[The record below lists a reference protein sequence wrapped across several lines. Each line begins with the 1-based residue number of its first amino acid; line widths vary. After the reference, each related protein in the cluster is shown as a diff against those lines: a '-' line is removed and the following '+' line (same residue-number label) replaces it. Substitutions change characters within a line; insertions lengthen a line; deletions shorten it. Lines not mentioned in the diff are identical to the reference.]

1 MKKLLGILLV
11 LALVLVS
18 VPALAEGDT
27 VTAIGSG
34 SVTLVP
40 DMATFSVGITTQDAL
55 ITTAQSA
62 NAAAMQA
69 VIDALVAL
77 EVARE
82 DIQTEYYSVYPVY
95 DYSASTPAV
104 TGYEVSNTV
113 TVVVRD
119 LASLPTLLD
128 GAVEAGANNVYSLN
142 FLSSEQNA
150 AYDQAL
156 TAAAQ
161 DALRK
166 AALMAQAIGRE
177 AGDPLSITENASSG
191 TIYTERAMYSL
202 DSSYATPIENGLIT
216 VSAEVSAV
224 VAMK

>member
-11 LALVLVS
+11 LALVVGS
-18 VPALAEGDT
+18 ASALAEGST

-34 SVTLVP
+34 TVTLAP
-40 DMATFSVGITTQDAL
+40 DMASFSVGITTQDAL
-55 ITTAQSA
+55 ITTTQTA

-69 VIDALVAL
+69 VIAALTTL
-77 EVARE
+77 NVARE

-95 DYSASTPAV
+95 DYQGSTPKV

-119 LASLPTLLD
+119 LATLPTLLD
-128 GAVEAGANNVYSLN
+128 AAVEAGANNVYSLT
-142 FLSSEQNA
+142 FQSSEQNA
-150 AYDQAL
+150 AYEQAL

-177 AGDPLSITENASSG
+177 AGDPLSITENSSSNVLFA
-191 TIYTERAMYSL
+191 ERAAYSL
-202 DSSYATPIENGLIT
+202 DSSYATPIENGMIT
-216 VSAEVSAV
+216 VTAEVTAV
-224 VAMK
+224 VSMK

>member
-11 LALVLVS
+11 LMLIVGSAS
-18 VPALAEGDT
+18 ALAEGST

-34 SVTLVP
+34 TVTLVP
-40 DMATFSVGITTQDAL
+40 DMASFSVGITTQDAL
-55 ITTAQSA
+55 ITTAQTA

-69 VIDALVAL
+69 VIAALTAL
-77 EVARE
+77 NVARE

-95 DYSASTPAV
+95 DYQGSAPKV

-128 GAVEAGANNVYSLN
+128 AAVEAGANNVYSLT
-142 FLSSEQNA
+142 FQSSEQNT
-150 AYDQAL
+150 AYEQAL

-177 AGDPLSITENASSG
+177 AGDPLSITENASSNVFFAQ
-191 TIYTERAMYSL
+191 RAAYSL
-202 DSSYATPIENGLIT
+202 DSSYATPIENGMVTIT
-216 VSAEVSAV
+216 AEVTAV
-224 VAMK
+224 VSMK

>member
-1 MKKLLGILLV
+1 MKKLFGFLLIV
-11 LALVLVS
+11 SLLLVS
-18 VPALAEGDT
+18 VSAMAAGDT
-27 VTAIGSG
+27 VTAVGSG

-40 DMATFSVGITTQDAL
+40 DMATFTVGITTQDAL

-69 VIDALVAL
+69 VIDSLAALG
-77 EVARE
+77 VARE

-95 DYSASTPAV
+95 DYSTSTPSV

-113 TVVVRD
+113 TVIVRD
-119 LASLPTLLD
+119 LKSLPTLLD

-166 AALMAQAIGRE
+166 AALIAQAIGRE
-177 AGDPLSITENASSG
+177 AGEPLSISENAGSG
-191 TIYTERAMYSL
+191 VIYSDRAAYAL
-202 DSSYATPIENGLIT
+202 ESSYATPIESGLIT

-224 VAMK
+224 VTMK